1 MNDDL
6 WTLPGPER
14 SPFGGNLA
22 AMETPAGPAQVASCA
37 GLAAVQ
43 LGPLPQGWGS
53 FHLSGQRSRPGK
65 VVTDG
70 LELRNDSS

>member
-43 LGPLPQGWGS
+43 LGP
-53 FHLSGQRSRPGK
+53 
-65 VVTDG
+65 
-70 LELRNDSS
+70 